1 MLLPVEYTA
10 FIWAS
15 LMGWWM
21 FGEKLTLVTVAGTV
35 LIVAGC
41 VLAARKKGGHGAAPE
56 AEAALT

>member
-1 MLLPVEYTA
+1 
-10 FIWAS
+10 
-15 LMGWWM
+15 MGWWM
-21 FGEKLTLVTVAGTV
+21 FGEKLTLVTVAGAV